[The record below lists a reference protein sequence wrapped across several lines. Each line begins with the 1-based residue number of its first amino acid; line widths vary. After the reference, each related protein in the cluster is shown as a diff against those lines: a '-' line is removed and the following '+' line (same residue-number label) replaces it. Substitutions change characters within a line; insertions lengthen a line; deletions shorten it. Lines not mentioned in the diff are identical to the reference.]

1 MSGARR
7 GIRIGLAIVGWF
19 QVVSCL
25 IGGVLGVF
33 LDGAGVPHAW
43 LEGTPFESFVV
54 PGVILG
60 LVVGGSQALALA
72 AQHGHFRVAPG
83 IHAAAGLVMMTWI
96 FAEIAILRQW
106 SPLQGIYFA
115 TGLVQVALAVLALG
129 AWPSPFPSRDH

>member
-1 MSGARR
+1 MSGAPR

-129 AWPSPFPSRDH
+129 AWPSPFLSRDH